1 MIYYKIFR
9 SDCHVSIS
17 SQYVKKYL
25 NVKRLTLR
33 KESREKR
40 EATGSKTNARDFRKA
55 RQQTK
60 TNKEKRK
67 MKRYEKENL
76 KQNLNV
82 ERLT

>member
-1 MIYYKIFR
+1 M
-9 SDCHVSIS
+9 
-17 SQYVKKYL
+17 
-25 NVKRLTLR
+25 KRLTLR

-40 EATGSKTNARDFRKA
+40 EATRSKTNARDFRKP

-60 TNKEKRK
+60 TNKEKRRV
-67 MKRYEKENL
+67 KRYEKENL